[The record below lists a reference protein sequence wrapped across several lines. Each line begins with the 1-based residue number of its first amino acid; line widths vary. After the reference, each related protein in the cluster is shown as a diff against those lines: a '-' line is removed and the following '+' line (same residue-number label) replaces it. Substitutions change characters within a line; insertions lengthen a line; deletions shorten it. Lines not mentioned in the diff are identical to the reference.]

1 MPFAVFSDDL
11 RLGHPQIDRQHA
23 SLFEA
28 VNQLH
33 DAMRAGNSS
42 QELGRI
48 LAFLRTYTIEHFQM
62 EEAFMR
68 DTGYAGLEA
77 HRTEHDKLIH
87 QVEDLEQKHAAGSMT
102 ISLTVMTFLRT
113 WLEHHISEEDRKLV
127 AHLRGL

>member
-1 MPFAVFSDDL
+1 MPFAVFSEVL
-11 RLGHPQIDRQHA
+11 RLDHAQIDGQHA

-33 DAMRAGNSS
+33 DAMRAGSS
-42 QELGRI
+42 RQELGRI
-48 LAFLRTYTIEHFQM
+48 LAFLRTYTIEHFQA

-68 DTGYAGLEA
+68 DTGYPGLEG
-77 HRTEHDKLIH
+77 HRAEHDKLVQ

-102 ISLTVMTFLRT
+102 ISLTVMTVLRT

-127 AHLRGL
+127 DHLRRL

>member
-1 MPFAVFSDDL
+1 MPFAVLSEHL

>member
-1 MPFAVFSDDL
+1 MPFAVFSEDL
-11 RLGHPQIDRQHA
+11 RLGHAQIDRQHA

-33 DAMRAGNSS
+33 EAMRAGNSG

-48 LAFLRTYTIEHFQM
+48 LAFLRTYTIEHFQT

-68 DTGYAGLEA
+68 DTEYPRLEGHSA
-77 HRTEHDKLIH
+77 EHDKLVQ
-87 QVEDLEQKHAAGSMT
+87 QVKDLEQKHAAGSLT
-102 ISLTVMTFLRT
+102 ISMTVMTFLRA

-127 AHLRGL
+127 DHLRGI